1 MTALAYVLKKD
12 LRQTA
17 LAVLRLSVG
26 KIPAIENRSD
36 LVDQDARIIW
46 SVQNILNARKR
57 KYLRVLM
64 EILKLEICYDRN
76 VRIAFTDEISVAN
89 HAARFTSTELSK
101 IDM

>member
-36 LVDQDARIIW
+36 LVDQDDRIIW
-46 SVQNILNARKR
+46 SVQNILMHVSGSIFVSSGKFSS
-57 KYLRVLM
+57 LRFVM
-64 EILKLEICYDRN
+64 I
-76 VRIAFTDEISVAN
+76 V
-89 HAARFTSTELSK
+89 TSG
-101 IDM
+101 